1 MHRRLEGIVVLVA
14 LGLAVAAGG
23 IGAHA
28 DPGWPGFR
36 GPNSDGTV
44 PDAEL
49 FDGTKS
55 TLQLDWKRRLGSGYS
70 AVAVG
75 DGHVVTMFAEE
86 GSDILAAYET
96 ETGDVAWR
104 YRVGEVHKG
113 HDGSHDGPISTPLMA
128 GGRVF
133 GLSARGRLFAVNA
146 TNGKEVWATHLVDD
160 LGSKKPY
167 YGFATSPLM
176 ADGVLVVEIGAEEGK
191 AIAGLDPDDG
201 KLLWTVG
208 DDKIEYH
215 SPIVTT
221 LDGRRQVL
229 AAGQSNIYG
238 IDAKTGEVLW
248 SYEHGGDERAMGGF
262 TIVPVPAGEGRV
274 FLMNKIDSSVMLSVS
289 RKGDEY
295 EISELW
301 SGNGIK
307 QSYVVPVYHD
317 GYIYGMS
324 NRIFVCLDA
333 ATGDIAWRSREPGDG
348 FPTLVGDNLVIITKP
363 GSLHVAKASPEG
375 YNELARLDLFE
386 EHSWSEVAY
395 ADGHLYAR
403 SMAHL
408 ARIHPGGEQAASSS
422 ATSSM
427 TTAFDRFLAEAEAS
441 ADKTTVVDAFLSRQ
455 DSFPIVENTG
465 IVHFVY
471 RGEAEDVGIVGDMV
485 GFRRED
491 PMTRLDGTDL
501 FYYTT
506 QLEPDA
512 AVTYGFIVDFDE
524 PVADPNN
531 PREGKGLFGEVSWL
545 SMPAWQKPDFLDEA
559 EASRQGRLESL
570 EWESEA
576 REGQKRTAEVY
587 LPVGYDADADLR
599 YPVVYVHDGKEALE
613 NGRMKN
619 ALDHLIGTSV
629 APLIAVFVIPDEED
643 PRKDLNDMESYSEM
657 VVNELVPA
665 VDARFLTIDDP
676 MARGVAGAG
685 RGANIALYL
694 AFKHPEVFRRV
705 GGQSATMGAEELEDE
720 LARGAGD
727 LPLVIYLDWGTYH
740 LRSPHEAWDLA
751 VENRKLWTE
760 LREAGYR
767 PAGGEVPEGYGWSCW
782 NGHTEKL
789 LASLFPLID

>member
-44 PDAEL
+44 PDAKL
-49 FDGTKS
+49 FDGKKS

-75 DGHVVTMFAEE
+75 DGRVVTMFAEE
-86 GSDILAAYET
+86 SSDILAAFET

-133 GLSARGRLFAVNA
+133 GLSAWGRLFAVNA
-146 TNGKEVWATHLVDD
+146 TTGKEVWATHLVDD
-160 LGSKKPY
+160 LGSTKPY
-167 YGFATSPLM
+167 YGFTTSPLM
-176 ADGVLVVEIGAEEGK
+176 ADGVLVVEIGAKEGK

-201 KLLWTVG
+201 KLLWIVG

-215 SPIVTT
+215 SPIVAT

-229 AAGQSNIYG
+229 AAGQNNIYG
-238 IDAKTGEVLW
+238 IDAKSGEVLW
-248 SYEHGGDERAMGGF
+248 SYEHGGDERAMGGLA
-262 TIVPVPAGEGRV
+262 IVPVPAGEGRV
-274 FLMNKIDSSVMLSVS
+274 FLMNKIDSSVMLSVT

-348 FPTLVGDNLVIITKP
+348 FPTLVGDDLVIITKP

-375 YNELARLDLFE
+375 YKELARLDLFE

-403 SMAHL
+403 SMAQL
-408 ARIHPGGEQAASSS
+408 ARIHPGGEQAAASS
-422 ATSSM
+422 ATTAM

-441 ADKTTVVDAFLSRQ
+441 ANKTAVVDAFLSRQ
-455 DSFPIVENTG
+455 DTFPIVEDTG
-465 IVHFVY
+465 VVHFVY

-531 PREGKGLFGEVSWL
+531 PSEGKGLFGEVSWL
-545 SMPAWQKPDFLDEA
+545 AMPAWQEPDFLDEA
-559 EASRQGRLESL
+559 DASRQGRLESL

-587 LPVGYDADADLR
+587 LPAGYDPDVDLR
-599 YPVVYVHDGKEALE
+599 YPVIYVHNGKEALE
-613 NGRMKN
+613 DGRMKN
-619 ALDHLIGTSV
+619 ALDHLSGTSV

-665 VDARFLTIDDP
+665 VDARFPTIDDP
-676 MARGVAGAG
+676 MARGVVGAG

-694 AFKHPEVFRRV
+694 AFKHPELFRRV
-705 GGQSATMGAEELEDE
+705 GGQSATMGAEEFEEE
-720 LARGAGD
+720 LARGASD
-727 LPLVIYLDWGTYH
+727 QPLVIYLDWGTYH

-767 PAGGEVPEGYGWSCW
+767 PAGGEVPEGYGWACW

>member
-44 PDAEL
+44 PDAKL
-49 FDGTKS
+49 FDGKKS

-75 DGHVVTMFAEE
+75 DGRVVTMFAEE
-86 GSDILAAYET
+86 SSDILAAFET

-133 GLSARGRLFAVNA
+133 GLSAWGRLFAVNA
-146 TNGKEVWATHLVDD
+146 TTGKEVWATHLVDD
-160 LGSKKPY
+160 LGSTKPY
-167 YGFATSPLM
+167 YGFTTSPLM
-176 ADGVLVVEIGAEEGK
+176 ADGVLVVEIGAKEGK

-201 KLLWTVG
+201 KLLWIVG

-215 SPIVTT
+215 SPIVAT

-229 AAGQSNIYG
+229 AAGQNNIYG
-238 IDAKTGEVLW
+238 IDAKSGEVLW
-248 SYEHGGDERAMGGF
+248 SYEHGGDERAMGGLA
-262 TIVPVPAGEGRV
+262 IVPVPAGEGRV
-274 FLMNKIDSSVMLSVS
+274 FLMNKIDSSVMLSVT

-348 FPTLVGDNLVIITKP
+348 FPTLVGDDLVIITKP

-375 YNELARLDLFE
+375 YKELARLDLFE

-403 SMAHL
+403 SMAQL
-408 ARIHPGGEQAASSS
+408 ARIHPGGEQAAASS
-422 ATSSM
+422 ATTAM

-441 ADKTTVVDAFLSRQ
+441 ADKTAVVDAFLSRQ
-455 DSFPIVENTG
+455 DTFPIVEDTG
-465 IVHFVY
+465 VVHFVY

-531 PREGKGLFGEVSWL
+531 PSEGKGLFGEVSWL
-545 SMPAWQKPDFLDEA
+545 AMPAWQEPDFLDEA
-559 EASRQGRLESL
+559 DASRQGRLESL

-587 LPVGYDADADLR
+587 LPAGYDPDVDLR
-599 YPVVYVHDGKEALE
+599 YPVIYVHNGKEALE
-613 NGRMKN
+613 DGRMKN
-619 ALDHLIGTSV
+619 ALDHLSGTSV

-665 VDARFLTIDDP
+665 VDARFPTIDDP
-676 MARGVAGAG
+676 MARGVVGAG

-694 AFKHPEVFRRV
+694 AFKHPELFRRV
-705 GGQSATMGAEELEDE
+705 GGQSATMGAEEFEEE
-720 LARGAGD
+720 LARGASD
-727 LPLVIYLDWGTYH
+727 QPLVIYLDWGTYH

-767 PAGGEVPEGYGWSCW
+767 PAGGEVPEGYGWACW

>member
-1 MHRRLEGIVVLVA
+1 MHRRLEGIVVLVG

-23 IGAHA
+23 IGVHA

-44 PDAEL
+44 PDARL
-49 FDGTKS
+49 FDGTKT

-70 AVAVG
+70 SVAVG
-75 DGHVVTMFAEE
+75 DGRVVTMFAE
-86 GSDILAAYET
+86 GSSDILAAFEI

-104 YRVGEVHKG
+104 YRVGEVYSG
-113 HDGSHDGPISTPLMA
+113 HDGSHDGPISTPLMK
-128 GGRVF
+128 GGRVY
-133 GLSARGRLFAVNA
+133 GLSAWGRLFAVNA
-146 TNGKEVWATHLVDD
+146 GSGKEIWATHLVDD
-160 LGSKKPY
+160 LGSKAPH
-167 YGFATSPLM
+167 YGFTTSPLM

-201 KLLWTVG
+201 KLLWTAG
-208 DDKIEYH
+208 DDTIEYH
-215 SPIVTT
+215 SPIVATIA
-221 LDGRRQVL
+221 GRRQVL
-229 AAGQSNIYG
+229 AAGQTNIYG
-238 IDAKTGEVLW
+238 VDARTGEVLW

-317 GYIYGMS
+317 EYIYGMS

-333 ATGDIAWRSREPGDG
+333 ATGEIAWRSREPGDG
-348 FPTLVGDNLVIITKP
+348 FPTLVGDELVIITKP

-375 YNELARLDLFE
+375 YKELARLDLFE
-386 EHSWSEVAY
+386 EHSWSAVAY
-395 ADGHLYAR
+395 SDGHLYAR
-403 SMAHL
+403 SMSQL
-408 ARIHPGGEQAASSS
+408 ARVHPGGEEAAAGS
-422 ATSSM
+422 AAATP
-427 TTAFDRFLAEAEAS
+427 TTAFGRFLAEAEGAE
-441 ADKTTVVDAFLSRQ
+441 DKNAVVDAFMSRQ
-455 DSFPIVENTG
+455 GSFPIVEDTG
-465 IVHFVY
+465 VVHFVY
-471 RGEAEDVGIVGDMV
+471 RGEAEDVGIVGDMI

-501 FYYTT
+501 FYFTT
-506 QLEPDA
+506 RLEPDA
-512 AVTYGFIVDFDE
+512 AVTYGFIVDYGE

-531 PREGKGLFGEVSWL
+531 PSEGKGLFGEVSWL
-545 SMPAWQKPDFLDEA
+545 GMPAWRTPDFLDEA
-559 EASRQGRLESL
+559 DASRQGRLETL
-570 EWESEA
+570 EWDSEV
-576 REGQKRTAEVY
+576 REDQKRTAEVY
-587 LPVGYDADADLR
+587 LPAGYDAEGDRR
-599 YPVVYVHDGKEALE
+599 YPVVYVHNGTEALE
-613 NGRMKN
+613 DGRMKN
-619 ALDHLIGTSV
+619 VLDHLIGTSV

-643 PRKDLNDMESYSEM
+643 PGKDLNDMESYSEM

-665 VDARFLTIDDP
+665 VDERFLTIDDP
-676 MARGVAGAG
+676 MARGVAGSG
-685 RGANIALYL
+685 RGANVSLYL
-694 AFKHPEVFRRV
+694 AFKYPEIFRRV
-705 GGQSATMGAEELEDE
+705 GGQSATMGAEEFEEE

-751 VENRKLWTE
+751 VENRKLWAA

-767 PAGGEVPEGYGWSCW
+767 PAGGELPEGFGWACW
-782 NGHTEKL
+782 TGHTDEL
-789 LASLFPLID
+789 LASIFPLID

>member
-307 QSYVVPVYHD
+307 QSYVVPVYHG

-665 VDARFLTIDDP
+665 VDARFSTIDDP

-694 AFKHPEVFRRV
+694 AFKYPEVFRRV
-705 GGQSATMGAEELEDE
+705 GGQSATMGADELEEE

-727 LPLVIYLDWGTYH
+727 HPLVIYLDWGTYH

>member
-36 GPNSDGTV
+36 GPNSDGAV
-44 PDAEL
+44 PDAKL
-49 FDGTKS
+49 FDGKKS

-75 DGHVVTMFAEE
+75 DGRVVTMFAEE
-86 GSDILAAYET
+86 SSDILAAFET

-133 GLSARGRLFAVNA
+133 GLSAWGRLFAVNA
-146 TNGKEVWATHLVDD
+146 TTGKEVWATHLVDD
-160 LGSKKPY
+160 LGSTKPY
-167 YGFATSPLM
+167 YGFTTSPLM

-215 SPIVTT
+215 SPIVAT

-229 AAGQSNIYG
+229 AAGQNNIYG
-238 IDAKTGEVLW
+238 IDAKSGEVLW
-248 SYEHGGDERAMGGF
+248 SYEHGGDERAMGGLA
-262 TIVPVPAGEGRV
+262 IVPVPAGEGRV
-274 FLMNKIDSSVMLSVS
+274 FLMNKIDSSVMLSVT

-348 FPTLVGDNLVIITKP
+348 FPTLVGDDLVIITKP

-375 YNELARLDLFE
+375 YKELARLDLFE

-403 SMAHL
+403 SMAQL
-408 ARIHPGGEQAASSS
+408 ARIHPGGEQAAARS
-422 ATSSM
+422 ATTAM

-441 ADKTTVVDAFLSRQ
+441 ADKTAVVDAFLSRQ
-455 DSFPIVENTG
+455 DTFPIVEDTG
-465 IVHFVY
+465 VVHFVY

-531 PREGKGLFGEVSWL
+531 PSEGKGLFGEVSWL
-545 SMPAWQKPDFLDEA
+545 AMPAWQEPDFLDEA
-559 EASRQGRLESL
+559 DASRQGRLESL

-576 REGQKRTAEVY
+576 RGGQKRTAEVY
-587 LPVGYDADADLR
+587 LPAGYDPDVDLR
-599 YPVVYVHDGKEALE
+599 YPVIYVHNGKEALE
-613 NGRMKN
+613 DGRMKN
-619 ALDHLIGTSV
+619 ALDHLSGTSV

-665 VDARFLTIDDP
+665 VDARFPTIDDP
-676 MARGVAGAG
+676 MARGVVGAG

-694 AFKHPEVFRRV
+694 AFKHPELFRRV
-705 GGQSATMGAEELEDE
+705 GGQSATVGAEEFEEE
-720 LARGAGD
+720 LARGASD
-727 LPLVIYLDWGTYH
+727 QPLVIYLDWGTYH

-767 PAGGEVPEGYGWSCW
+767 PAGGEVPEGYGWACW